1 MNYTQTLE
9 QMRSLR
15 LHGMAEALDNL
26 IAAKKVSALT
36 GEQILAVLVQQEHDE
51 RHGRK
56 IDRLKKAAKFRY
68 NAALDQIRADASRN
82 LDAALLAQL
91 TTCSWINNGENILIT
106 GPAGV
111 GKSNLASALGHQ
123 SCLNGFKVLYF
134 NSQKLFYSLRL
145 GKMDGTHRK
154 QINAI
159 AKADVLI
166 IDDFGLQK
174 LDDYS
179 RLDLMEIMEDRH
191 GRKST
196 IISSQLPVAA
206 WYDIIAEPTLSDA
219 ILDRL
224 TSKCIRV
231 DLKGESLRKK
241 K

>member
-15 LHGMAEALDNL
+15 LHGMAEALQNL
-26 IAAKKVSALT
+26 IDAKQTTTLT
-36 GEQILAVLVQQEHDE
+36 AEQLIVMLIQHEHDE
-51 RHGRK
+51 RQGRK
-56 IDRLKKAAKFRY
+56 IDRLTKAAKFRY
-68 NAALDQIRADASRN
+68 NAALDQIRPDVNRN
-82 LDAALLAQL
+82 LDATLLAQL
-91 TTCSWINNGENILIT
+91 TTCSWIDNSENILIT

-123 SCLNGFKVLYF
+123 ACLNGFRVIYF
-134 NSQKLFYSLRL
+134 NAQKLFYSLRL

-174 LDDYS
+174 FDDYS
-179 RLDLMEIMEDRH
+179 RLDLMEVMEDRH
-191 GRKST
+191 GKKST
-196 IISSQLPVAA
+196 ILSSQLPVAT
-206 WYDIIAEPTLSDA
+206 WYDIIGEPTLSDA
-219 ILDRL
+219 ILDRI
-224 TSKCIRV
+224 TSRSIRI